1 MVSVKIRENAVLV
14 LQTAVMVYWGGIVLD
29 GRERAGGRS
38 PEPE

>member
-14 LQTAVMVYWGGIVLD
+14 LQTAMMVYRGGIVLD

-38 PEPE
+38 LEPE